1 MEAFELNDNHQLVA
15 CLIMLC
21 KMTRDTDPVAFVQYK
36 AHLKQLEYIMMK
48 EFDDDE
54 NVGNNSFN

>member
-1 MEAFELNDNHQLVA
+1 METFELNENHRLVV

-21 KMTRDTDPVAFVQYK
+21 KMTRDEDPLAYAQYK
-36 AHLKQLEYIMMK
+36 SHLKKLEEQMMK
-48 EFDDDE
+48 EFDNE

>member
-1 MEAFELNDNHQLVA
+1 MEAFVLNENHELAL

-21 KMTRDTDPVAFVQYK
+21 KMTRDNDPIAHAQYK
-36 AHLKQLEYIMMK
+36 AHLKQLETIMMK

-54 NVGNNSFN
+54 NVGDNCSH